1 MITNHGHKLFFA
13 LWPGDAE
20 RNALARLQDDVSGRL
35 TPRGK
40 LHLTLAFLGQQPAER
55 LPLLLEILHALP
67 VPPMRLE
74 IDCYGYF
81 ARPRIAWAGMTQPP
95 PELAA
100 LHAGLA
106 ARLAQAGIEAAA
118 HEAFRPHITL
128 AREAKTAPPPAQ
140 FEAVI
145 WNVREVALVESMPG
159 GEYRPI
165 ALQR

>member
-20 RNALARLQDDVSGRL
+20 RNALVRLQDDVDGRL
-35 TPRGK
+35 TPRSK

-81 ARPRIAWAGMTQPP
+81 TRPRIAWAGMTQPP
-95 PELAA
+95 PELSA

-106 ARLAQAGIEAAA
+106 TRLAQAGIEAAE
-118 HEAFRPHITL
+118 HDAFRPHITL
-128 AREAKTAPPPAQ
+128 AREAKAAPPPAQ
-140 FEAVI
+140 FEAVV

-159 GEYRPI
+159 GAYRPI